1 MMIALLLRGI
11 LLGLGAAVPIGPV
24 NVEIA
29 RRTLRGGFRDGF
41 ALGCGAVT
49 IDVTYAIVV
58 SIAMRR
64 VMKFPNIVYALGLFG
79 AALLAYLG
87 IMCLR
92 AAARASDAQPISGD
106 VAAAPDGWKKAPA
119 HRNYLTGILLTGLN
133 PMTLAF
139 WFTAVPGMA
148 GAMTKDPRRDLPL
161 ICAGVFLATISWVC
175 MFAGLMHWAGSFGQR
190 GRWIRIADTGG
201 GLLLLAFAVAMIWR
215 VAKGFLS

>member
-1 MMIALLLRGI
+1 MILSLLLRGI

-29 RRTLRGGFRDGF
+29 RRTLRSGFRDGF

-49 IDVTYAIVV
+49 VDVTYAVIV
-58 SIAMRR
+58 SIAMRGAMQFPR
-64 VMKFPNIVYALGLFG
+64 VVYGLGLFG

-87 IMCLR
+87 ILCLR
-92 AAARASDAQPISGD
+92 AAAKVSDAQPI
-106 VAAAPDGWKKAPA
+106 PDEADTGKKAPA
-119 HRNYLTGILLTGLN
+119 HRNYLTGVLLTSLN
-133 PMTLAF
+133 PMTLIF
-139 WFTAVPGMA
+139 WFTAVPGVA
-148 GAMTKDPRRDLPL
+148 GALAKDPRRDLPL

-175 MFAGLMHWAGSFGQR
+175 TFAGLLHWAGSFGQR
-190 GRWIRIADTGG
+190 GRWIRVADAGG